1 MEGYQKEEWVSL
13 YQSALIELEE
23 ERMPERIKA
32 ACEAIVAR
40 MEKLSTLPEPHP
52 AERQAIED
60 ALRGLR
66 SLEQEHARVT
76 AEHKRLAVGKS
87 PENRRSINPAIQ
99 PSKESPEPD

>member
-1 MEGYQKEEWVSL
+1 MGDYRKEEWVSL
-13 YQSALIELEE
+13 FQSALIEIEE
-23 ERMPERIKA
+23 ERMPQRIKA
-32 ACEAIVAR
+32 ACDAIVAR

-66 SLEQEHARVT
+66 SLEKEHAGVT
-76 AEHKRLAVGKS
+76 AEHKRLAAGNS
-87 PENRRSINPAIQ
+87 PENRGSINPAIQ

>member
-1 MEGYQKEEWVSL
+1 MEDYQQEGWVSL
-13 YQSALIELEE
+13 YQSALIELDEAK
-23 ERMPERIKA
+23 MSERIKA

-40 MEKLSTLPEPHP
+40 MEKLSTLPEPYP

-76 AEHKRLAVGKS
+76 AEGKRFAVENI
-87 PENRRSINPAIQ
+87 PENLRSSDPAAQ
-99 PSKESPEPD
+99 VLKDTPDPD